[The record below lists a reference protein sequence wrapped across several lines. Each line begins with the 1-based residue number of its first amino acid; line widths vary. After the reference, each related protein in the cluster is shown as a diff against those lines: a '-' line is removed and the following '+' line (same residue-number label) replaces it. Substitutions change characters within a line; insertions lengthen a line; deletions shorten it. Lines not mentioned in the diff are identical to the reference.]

1 MRSTK
6 DLKGMVSDARGQ
18 RSTPIGAIPEDT
30 NGEERKGG
38 QRIGGANYMST
49 NEDDA
54 IKKLRK
60 LEVLAATDKETIEA

>member
-38 QRIGGANYMST
+38 
-49 NEDDA
+49 
-54 IKKLRK
+54 
-60 LEVLAATDKETIEA
+60 